1 MAEVLPCTPSAGV
14 QVSSSG
20 FYTVVTT
27 DVGLK
32 VKFDGSHRVEVTL
45 PSTFGQKVCG
55 MCGNFNGVASDDF
68 LNPEGVLEPD
78 STSLGNSWQVSND
91 SRYVL
96 SPSRSG
102 DVSGKGMLRHQEKPT
117 GDSGALL
124 PVFPQL
130 LSWTA
135 PHPSLQ

>member
-1 MAEVLPCTPSAGV
+1 M
-14 QVSSSG
+14 
-20 FYTVVTT
+20 
-27 DVGLK
+27 
-32 VKFDGSHRVEVTL
+32 EVTL